1 MAHRLPFLL
10 ETMRRQEPASS
21 PSMKSVLHLEV
32 PGHLAR
38 VGVGVRV
45 RVSGGFL
52 EGFRGFSEGFRR
64 VSEGFRR
71 ARALFGEP
79 AEEDVLRQ
87 LAQMHDVRR
96 RLATDLAQRLA
107 WEIQGDTGRCKEIW
121 DRVRVGVRVRTA

>member
-1 MAHRLPFLL
+1 MGL
-10 ETMRRQEPASS
+10 
-21 PSMKSVLHLEV
+21 
-32 PGHLAR
+32 
-38 VGVGVRV
+38 
-45 RVSGGFL
+45 
-52 EGFRGFSEGFRR
+52 GFSEGFRR
-64 VSEGFRR
+64 VSGGFSEGFRR

-79 AEEDVLRQ
+79 AQEHVLRE